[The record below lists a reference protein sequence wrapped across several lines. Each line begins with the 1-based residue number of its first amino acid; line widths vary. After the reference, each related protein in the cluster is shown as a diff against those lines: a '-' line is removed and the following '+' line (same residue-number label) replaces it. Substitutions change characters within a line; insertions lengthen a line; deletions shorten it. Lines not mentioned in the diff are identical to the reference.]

1 MLRYLLKFRGKNN
14 EKHFTKNKNQS
25 GFRDHKISADPD
37 EFSKMVKSIRDVE
50 LMLGVVKKLFKF
62 LKKIKLSVR
71 RSIVAKHK
79 IKKGT
84 TLSIDDIS
92 WVRPGGGL
100 SSEETEN
107 IIGKIVQS
115 LSEGRR
121 YLIIN

>member
-1 MLRYLLKFRGKNN
+1 MKKSF
-14 EKHFTKNKNQS
+14 
-25 GFRDHKISADPD
+25 KI
-37 EFSKMVKSIRDVE
+37 
-50 LMLGVVKKLFKF
+50 

-71 RSIVAKHK
+71 RSIVTKHK

-107 IIGKIVQS
+107 IIGKIVKED
-115 LSEGRR
+115 LYEGRR
-121 YLIIN
+121 YLMIN